1 MFQYW
6 SNGETQMTFSI
17 YRTEMGIRSKEA
29 IRTGFASLEEAVA
42 AFTALKGD
50 SIAVLEKDEDGHEAY
65 DAIVARGPVI
75 ETYAIEAA

>member
-1 MFQYW
+1 
-6 SNGETQMTFSI
+6 MTFSI

-29 IRTGFASLEEAVA
+29 IRTGFPSLDEAVA

-50 SIAVLEKDEDGHEAY
+50 TIVDLEKDEDNEAY
-65 DAIVARGPVI
+65 DAIVARGPII